1 MQSKISVGLVQT
13 NPTVGDI
20 KGNLS
25 TVLDYIDSDNDLLIF
40 PELTLTGYPPM
51 DLLRHDEIIG
61 AQFDAIGKISEKT
74 NDIENS
80 PTVVLG
86 AALENN
92 SGVLEN
98 VAVVVD
104 DGEILC
110 KYVKRLLP
118 TYDIFDEH
126 RYFEDGEDT
135 CVIQV
140 KGEKVGL
147 SVCEDAWWDVKDG
160 GRRQHIEN
168 PISDYSDSNLDLL
181 INLSASPFR
190 IGKQEER
197 IERFR
202 KHAST
207 VSAPVVFVNQVGGN
221 DEVLFDGGSFVVNE
235 DGLVNSLDRFNKDY
249 ASFDIFKNQNSV
261 SESQLQRTEEI
272 RLALNMGIK
281 DYFEK
286 TGFEEAIIG
295 MSGGIDS
302 TVATALAVDAL
313 GSDNVYG
320 VSLPSSVT
328 SSDSVE
334 DARRVANNLG
344 IEFDVLS
351 VESTVYEIDTLLGNT
366 EGEYSGVA
374 VENVQARVRGLILMG
389 LANSRDAL
397 VLTPDNKSEAGV
409 GYCTL
414 YGDAVGAIAPLGDVY
429 KKDVYRLAN
438 YYNQNSSEEVIP
450 DAVIDKKPTAELS
463 EGQTD
468 EDDLPPYDKIDNV
481 LVDYIEDGKPVERIL
496 EDNESS
502 VVSDVLNRIHR
513 SEFKR
518 YQTPP
523 PLRVTKKAFGK
534 GWKYPIAADYDE
546 LGDI

>member
-1 MQSKISVGLVQT
+1 MESKTSVGLVQT

-61 AQFDAIGKISEKT
+61 AQSDAIGKISEKT
-74 NDIENS
+74 NSIEDS

-86 AALENN
+86 AALEND

-98 VAVVVD
+98 VAVVVK
-104 DGEILC
+104 DGDILC
-110 KYVKRLLP
+110 KYAKRLLP

-140 KGEKVGL
+140 KDKKVGL

-160 GRRQHIEN
+160 GRRQHTEN
-168 PISDYSDSNLDLL
+168 PISEYSDSNLDLL

-202 KHAST
+202 EHARA

-221 DEVLFDGGSFVVNE
+221 DEVLFDGGSFVVNK

-249 ASFDIFKNQNSV
+249 ASFDVFDNQDSV
-261 SESQLQRTEEI
+261 SEGQLERTEEI
-272 RLALNMGIK
+272 RLALNLGIR

-302 TVATALAVDAL
+302 TVATTLAVDVL

-334 DARRVANNLG
+334 DARRVADNLG

-351 VESTVYEIDTLLGNT
+351 VESTVYEIDTLLGNA
-366 EGEYSGVA
+366 EDEYSGVA

-438 YYNQNSSEEVIP
+438 YYNQNSSEDVIP
-450 DAVIDKKPTAELS
+450 DSVINKKPTAELS

-468 EDDLPPYDKIDNV
+468 EDDLPPYDEIDEV
-481 LVDYIEDGKPVERIL
+481 LIDYIEDGKPVDRIL
-496 EDNESS
+496 EDNKDS
-502 VVSDVLNRIHR
+502 VVNDVLTKIHR

>member
-202 KHAST
+202 KHASM

-366 EGEYSGVA
+366 EDEYSGVA